1 LNSSVEKQVLAA
13 FEEIHNLNV
22 LHGDVR
28 PANILV
34 AEDGNK
40 VWIIDFE
47 DGQIIADGAEER
59 ESKFSN
65 EMEAVC
71 EMLRDIKKGPSP
83 NGCLSLPQS
92 EIPTPRVPSL
102 EVC

>member
-1 LNSSVEKQVLAA
+1 MEKQVLAT
-13 FEEIHNLNV
+13 FKEIHTLNV
-22 LHGDVR
+22 VHGNVR

-47 DGQIIADGAEER
+47 DGQIIADGDEER
-59 ESKFSN
+59 ESKVSD
-65 EMEAVC
+65 EMEAVR

-83 NGCLSLPQS
+83 NGCLLLPES
-92 EIPTPRVPSL
+92 EIPTPCQNLS